1 MVLSYYDKTLIDDRY
16 FVISTIYARLAL
28 ATNTALARLR
38 SSPISKIVFSPPP
51 YLNLV
56 ILPDGH
62 GPDPVLGSQLLGQ
75 GRGHQPP
82 PDVRG
87 RGEVTL
93 PRLGAVRGH
102 VFV

>member
-1 MVLSYYDKTLIDDRY
+1 MYAKS
-16 FVISTIYARLAL
+16 FVIYTLTVAAIY
-28 ATNTALARLR
+28 TAQKR
-38 SSPISKIVFSPPP
+38 SNFNGSPP

>member
-1 MVLSYYDKTLIDDRY
+1 MYIESFVVSTVTLAA
-16 FVISTIYARLAL
+16 IY
-28 ATNTALARLR
+28 TANFKG
-38 SSPISKIVFSPPP
+38 SPP